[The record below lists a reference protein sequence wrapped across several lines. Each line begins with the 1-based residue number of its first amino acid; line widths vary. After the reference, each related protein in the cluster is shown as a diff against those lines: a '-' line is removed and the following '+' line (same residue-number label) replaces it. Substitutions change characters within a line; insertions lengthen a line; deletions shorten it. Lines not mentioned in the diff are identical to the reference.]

1 MVLLLRQVG
10 RGRRHSVQAGAR
22 TPRRDL
28 TGPALARG
36 GGGGRGCDLRVVGA
50 ARLAE
55 ALRHT
60 RGLRYLGLR

>member
-1 MVLLLRQVG
+1 MLLRQVG
-10 RGRRHSVQAGAR
+10 RYLLLSVQAGAR
-22 TPRRDL
+22 TSRRDF

-60 RGLRYLGLR
+60 RRLRYLGLR